1 MLAKVSFGPQ
11 TLVGVIVNVTQHS
24 QVPKKK
30 QKPILT
36 LLDSQPVIPP
46 IMLELAQWIANYYHY
61 PLGLTLA
68 HMMPKAL
75 QQTKTKL
82 NLWQTVYRRCD
93 HTPPNLSKIQKNL
106 LQWIENSAYA
116 ADESSLLGAGFQTR
130 TIGSLVKK
138 QALKASEPPIFTS
151 GSLKPADF
159 DLNTMQKQ
167 AVDTIN
173 AAIFLYPEDPEW
185 YSLLGDFQER
195 NGDIEAA
202 WP

>member
-1 MLAKVSFGPQ
+1 MCQQTNPPLFYQIALPRAVYGVFDYLPPEQQTTAGTPGMLAKVSFGPQ

-93 HTPPNLSKIQKNL
+93 HTPPNLSKIQKL
-106 LQWIENSAYA
+106 
-116 ADESSLLGAGFQTR
+116 T
-130 TIGSLVKK
+130 
-138 QALKASEPPIFTS
+138 SE
-151 GSLKPADF
+151 
-159 DLNTMQKQ
+159 
-167 AVDTIN
+167 
-173 AAIFLYPEDPEW
+173 
-185 YSLLGDFQER
+185 
-195 NGDIEAA
+195 
-202 WP
+202 